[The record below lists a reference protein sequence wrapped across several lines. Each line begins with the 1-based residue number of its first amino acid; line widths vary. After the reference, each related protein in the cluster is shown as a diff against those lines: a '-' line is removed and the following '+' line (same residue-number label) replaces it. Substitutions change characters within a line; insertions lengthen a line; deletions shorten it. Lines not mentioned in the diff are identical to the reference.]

1 MGDTI
6 FTHKLN
12 IIFNRKYSM
21 ITRQELEQKV
31 IDVVKETLALD
42 TSPTL
47 QQSFKEDLKA
57 DSIDIITLL
66 VSLEDELDSSFDQ
79 NELGGK
85 NTLIEVV
92 DYLDHYLQLQR
103 ST

>member
-42 TSPTL
+42 ASPTL

-103 ST
+103 SI

>member
-1 MGDTI
+1 
-6 FTHKLN
+6 
-12 IIFNRKYSM
+12 M

-42 TSPTL
+42 ASPTL

-103 ST
+103 SI